1 MPLTVFVRDLE
12 VYAYH
17 GVPAEERVIGHRYR
31 LSMDLDLSECG
42 AVTSDLVSE
51 TVDYGAVAQLA
62 GAVLRGSQAHTLER
76 LVGEISDAIFAQFPT
91 VSALRIELGKPM
103 PPADV
108 IVRELGVLYSACRE
122 GK

>member
-1 MPLTVFVRDLE
+1 MPLTIFVRDLE

-31 LSMDLDLSECG
+31 LSIELDLSECD

-51 TVDYGAVAQLA
+51 TVDYGSVAVLA
-62 GAVLRGSQAHTLER
+62 GTILRSSRAHTLER

-91 VSALRIELGKPM
+91 VSAVRIELGKPM

-108 IVRELGVLYSACRE
+108 IVRELGVIYSARRE